1 MKRTRLITFI
11 LALVMVLGL
20 LPAVAGAAELKQPEK
35 FEATALPVRV
45 NPLYQDILSPDDLDL
60 SSRPVRHIGDAEKAA
75 AKYVTRQEAAK
86 QMRNYMTSRTESFVL
101 YVQDS
106 STDYETLLNDMFAV
120 AISHTGK
127 PKEGDYLMWQYAGI
141 GGSVERTSGDGG
153 YQYCFSIEMA
163 YYTTAAQ
170 EKEMDTAVSNL
181 LKSLNVSGKSDYQK
195 VGAVYDYI
203 CDNVTYD
210 YDNLED
216 DSYTLK
222 FTAYAALK
230 NKTAVCQ
237 GYALLFYRLMLEL
250 GIDARVI
257 AGDGGGPHGWN
268 IVKLG
273 NVYYNADTTWDAGV
287 DEYQFFLKNTENF
300 VNHARYL
307 DYMTTQFHT
316 DYPMSATDYVDG
328 VAGEPEYFFVVGQC
342 GENAFFGINRDKE
355 LVIAGEGATYDFIQ
369 TENIED
375 GGTPWQF
382 WADGFT
388 DVIVDEGITVLGENA
403 FFEMDN
409 FTNVT
414 LPSTLKTIGWYA
426 FNNCDGL
433 THIEFPDGLMNIL
446 SYSFYDCD
454 NLTQVKLPA
463 ALRTVSASTFAG
475 CNALATVTLPDSLTE
490 IGANAFSGCESLT
503 EIIIPDQVTIIE
515 NGAFANCDGLT
526 TVVIPASVTSLS
538 GFAHCSNLQ
547 TVQLNN
553 SGVINI
559 DAFSQCYKLTNVII
573 PDTITEISNGAFYE
587 CLALT
592 EIIIPESVTHI
603 RNNAF
608 SRCHGLK
615 SAYIYSKGPI
625 GFRAF
630 DECDALSKVVLSEG
644 ITVIDSYAFGKCV
657 SLTELVIPSTVT
669 EIQNYAF
676 DKCEKL
682 KTITFTGDAPAMR
695 GYSLTDIIGTAYYPG
710 DNETWRTEEIVE
722 LMNHFRN
729 ITWISTHTHTY
740 TASVVAP
747 TCTEQGY
754 TLHACACGDSYKD
767 TYVIAL
773 GHDYAEPEYI
783 SREEGHSY
791 ECSRCGDVKT
801 ESCTFDEGNVL
812 VEATP
817 DQFGIIE
824 HTCTLCGGSYK
835 TEFVYRLY
843 GDSRITTAIEVANKM
858 KEVLSKESFDFILI
872 ANGNNFADAL
882 TGSYLASVKEAPILL
897 YRAKGMELNELYIQ
911 ENLSEDGIVYILG
924 GTAAVP
930 AEVDENL
937 KNAGYNV
944 ERLYGDSRFETN
956 LKILEAAG
964 VTDEEILLCTGSDYA
979 DSLSA
984 SATGLPILMLN
995 TVKNELTENQIAF
1008 LEKYA
1013 DNDFTIIGG
1022 TAAVSDE
1029 LKAKVESIVGE
1040 VDRIYGNGRE
1050 ATSVKVAERYFGK
1063 PGCVL
1068 IAYSRNFPDGL
1079 CGGPLAHAMKAPLL
1093 LVNANKEAD
1102 AADYVAVN
1110 NIRKGI
1116 ILGGTAA
1123 VSEDVVRV
1131 VFDIS

>member
-60 SSRPVRHIGDAEKAA
+60 SSRPVRHINEAQKAA
-75 AKYVTRQEAAK
+75 AKYVTKQEAAK
-86 QMRNYMTSRTESFVL
+86 QMRDFMTSRSESYVL

-106 STDYETLLNDMFAV
+106 NSSYDQILDDIFAI

-141 GGSVERTSGDGG
+141 GGSVERTSVDGG

-316 DYPMSATDYVDG
+316 DYPMSSTDYVDG
-328 VAGEPEYFFVVGQC
+328 VAGEPEYYFVIGQC
-342 GENAFFGINRDKE
+342 GDNAYFGINRDRE
-355 LVIAGEGATYDFIQ
+355 LVIAGEGATYDFTSSDDIDD
-369 TENIED
+369 D
-375 GGTPWQF
+375 GAIWKF
-382 WADGFT
+382 WSDGFNH
-388 DVIVDEGITVLGENA
+388 VVVEEGITRLG
-403 FFEMDN
+403 DN
-409 FTNVT
+409 SFYRM
-414 LPSTLKTIGWYA
+414 KTIQSMSMADSIQNIGMYA
-426 FNNCDGL
+426 
-433 THIEFPDGLMNIL
+433 
-446 SYSFYDCD
+446 FYDCD
-454 NLTQVKLPA
+454 GLKDLSLSSGLKVIDYGAFSDCNSLTVVNLPA
-463 ALRTVSASTFAG
+463 NVTDIG
-475 CNALATVTLPDSLTE
+475 MNAFSYCPSLATLTLNNNLKYIGASAFASCTSLTE
-490 IGANAFSGCESLT
+490 
-503 EIIIPDQVTIIE
+503 
-515 NGAFANCDGLT
+515 
-526 TVVIPASVTSLS
+526 VVIPDSVTEVDGFQWCTSLKRVTL
-538 GFAHCSNLQ
+538 GE
-547 TVQLNN
+547 
-553 SGVINI
+553 
-559 DAFSQCYKLTNVII
+559 NV
-573 PDTITEISNGAFYE
+573 
-587 CLALT
+587 
-592 EIIIPESVTHI
+592 EIIL
-603 RNNAF
+603 
-608 SRCHGLK
+608 G
-615 SAYIYSKGPI
+615 
-625 GFRAF
+625 
-630 DECDALSKVVLSEG
+630 
-644 ITVIDSYAFGKCV
+644 YAFQGC
-657 SLTELVIPSTVT
+657 S
-669 EIQNYAF
+669 
-676 DKCEKL
+676 
-682 KTITFTGDAPAMR
+682 
-695 GYSLTDIIGTAYYPG
+695 SLTDIQFPEGMKQTNPASFEQCTALKELTFPASITGVYGFNGCTSLCKITFLGPAPKISSDTFEGVTATVYYPG
-710 DNETWRTEEIVE
+710 DDPSWTENKRSNYGGNLTWV
-722 LMNHFRN
+722 
-729 ITWISTHTHTY
+729 STHTHSY
-740 TASVVAP
+740 TSSVTAP

-754 TLHACACGDSYKD
+754 TTYTCACGDSYKD
-767 TYVIAL
+767 TYVSAL
-773 GHDYAEPEYI
+773 GHDYTEPEYI

-791 ECSRCGDVKT
+791 KCSRCGDVKI
-801 ESCTFDEGNVL
+801 EACSFDEGTVL

-817 DQFGIIE
+817 DQFGIKE
-824 HTCTLCGGSYK
+824 YTCTLCGGSYK

-872 ANGNNFADAL
+872 ANGDNFADAL

-897 YRAKGMELNELYIQ
+897 YRAKGMELNEQYIQ

-930 AEVDENL
+930 AEVEESL

-964 VTDEEILLCTGSDYA
+964 VTNEEILICTGWNYA

-995 TVKNELTENQIAF
+995 TVKNELTENQITF

-1022 TAAVSDE
+1022 AAAVSDE
-1029 LKAKVESIVGE
+1029 LKANVESIVGE

-1063 PGCVL
+1063 PDCVL

-1110 NIRKGI
+1110 SIRKGI